1 METAKFKWYVYEL
14 IDPRIDKPFYVGKGT
29 GSRIDHHEKEAAKGV
44 CSRKCNL
51 IRELHKNNL
60 VVGKKKI
67 AFFNDEEE
75 AYAFEESHIASIG
88 LKNLTNVMPGGGSL
102 RLKFSIRRRMKDRFT
117 PDNCM
122 KAIEIAKDWFANWL
136 RNMDKQATVEF
147 RHDTNLAR
155 FQKKMLEFFYNSYAR
170 RVFAKAAE
178 DQSNH
183 QRLTEIFRPYKITL
197 QFS

>member
-14 IDPRIDKPFYVGKGT
+14 IDPRLDKPFYVGKGT
-29 GSRIDHHEKEAAKGV
+29 GNRIDHHEKEAEKGV

-147 RHDTNLAR
+147 RQQTNLAK

-178 DQSNH
+178 DKSNH